1 MLPSASPARRWLFP
15 LVLGGV
21 VLLCLGAWFWLRPTP
36 DAPTSPTGLPPGVQ
50 AKLTPAGEKL
60 RDAIHAQLQRRY
72 AEADALFVE
81 AQTGDP
87 RLRGIDY
94 QRAVGQF
101 NLRDFSA
108 ARALART
115 SIEKNEEVAASR
127 ILLGTMLG
135 VENDHEAAVL
145 EFMQASEADP
155 ANPLPR
161 YNMSE
166 SLRHLGRAQDAI
178 TALRGA
184 MQANPGEVLYAFK
197 LRLARIEAG
206 EEMEL
211 EAEIRPQ
218 LAARPPAGDWILT
231 AAAISL
237 RHGRFDEAA
246 GLMSAARQ
254 VMQPGLF
261 FALIQDRLF
270 SAHRQRPELSPFYD
284 VQITQPGDQPPSKP

>member
-1 MLPSASPARRWLFP
+1 MSPSAPPARYWLSP
-15 LVLGGV
+15 LLLGGV
-21 VLLCLGAWFWLRPTP
+21 VLLCLGAWFWLRPSP
-36 DAPTSPTGLPPGVQ
+36 DAPTSPTGLPPGVE

-72 AEADALFVE
+72 AEADALFLE

-87 RLRGIDY
+87 LLRGIDY

-101 NLRDFSA
+101 NLHNFAA

-115 SIEKNEEVAASR
+115 SIDKGEEVAASH
-127 ILLGTMLG
+127 ILLGTMHG
-135 VENDHEAAVL
+135 VANDHAAALL
-145 EFMQASEADP
+145 EFMQASEAQP
-155 ANPLPR
+155 ENPLPR

-166 SLRHLGRAQDAI
+166 SLRHLGRAADAI
-178 TALRGA
+178 IALRGA

-197 LRLARIEAG
+197 FRLARIEAG
-206 EEMEL
+206 QEKEL
-211 EAEIRPQ
+211 EADIHAQ

-237 RHGRFDEAA
+237 RHERFAEAA

-270 SAHRQRPELSPFYD
+270 SAHRLRPEIAPFYD
-284 VQITQPGDQPPSKP
+284 VQITQPGDAAPSKP